1 MNNQVT
7 LTAKLK
13 LKNLTVDD
21 INALTNTINNY
32 TAALNYT
39 AQNVAN
45 QSNSF
50 LTFITSLFISGF
62 ILFGISF
69 IFYLL
74 VFSSSIIL
82 TIIDS
87 DISYIMD
94 YISSIYSNNI
104 SLIYSIIF
112 FICFLKNYR
121 KSNKSKKWVRTLH
134 YLGYIANNK
143 VKTVYNIDEISKFYI
158 NGNTICFSYGT
169 KTIQMLTQNKAVKP
183 LALAMGI

>member
-1 MNNQVT
+1 MTYTESNNKDYNSNNKEY
-7 LTAKLK
+7 L
-13 LKNLTVDD
+13 
-21 INALTNTINNY
+21 NTINNEPILY
-32 TAALNYT
+32 SV
-39 AQNVAN
+39 NVTN
-45 QSNSF
+45 QGNSF
-50 LTFITSLFISGF
+50 LTFIISLFISGF

-74 VFSSSIIL
+74 VFSSSIIF

-134 YLGYIANNK
+134 YLGYIADNK

-158 NGNTICFSYGT
+158 NGNTICFCSGT
-169 KTIQMLTQNKAVKP
+169 KTVQMLTDTNAEEILDK
-183 LALAMGI
+183 LTYY